1 MGSEMREAGT
11 RVGGVFAADIY
22 SLGTSLY
29 ELLPGRPPF
38 VGHNRAQ
45 IFMQVL
51 TVEPVAPRQ
60 FVASIPPDLE
70 TICMKSLEKDPSKR
84 YQSAEALANDLRR
97 VLEGRP
103 IVARPLSRAEQ
114 ATRWCRRNP
123 LVAAVAVLLVAR
135 TLSTSLPAAQ
145 AWRQTRRAADTA
157 APTR

>member
-29 ELLPGRPPF
+29 ELLTGRPPF

-60 FVASIPPDLE
+60 FVPSIPHDLE
-70 TICMKSLEKDPSKR
+70 TICLKCLEKEPSKR
-84 YQSAEALANDLRR
+84 YRNAEALAKDLRR
-97 VLEGRP
+97 FLDGRP
-103 IVARPLSRAEQ
+103 ILARPLG
-114 ATRWCRRNP
+114 
-123 LVAAVAVLLVAR
+123 
-135 TLSTSLPAAQ
+135 
-145 AWRQTRRAADTA
+145 
-157 APTR
+157 